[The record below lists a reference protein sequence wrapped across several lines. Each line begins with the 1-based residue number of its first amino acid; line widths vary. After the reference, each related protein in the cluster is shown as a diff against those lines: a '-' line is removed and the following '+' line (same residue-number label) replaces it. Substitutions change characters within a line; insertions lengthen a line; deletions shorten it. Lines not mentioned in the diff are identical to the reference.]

1 MLLLVLCVVSLLLA
15 PLYAQKTTGNITGVV
30 TDPSGAVVANATVA
44 ATNTATGQ
52 TRTVTADQSGIYR
65 VAEVDPGVYRVTV
78 KAQGFKETVVNSL
91 EVHVASTTNQNFTM
105 QAGGATE
112 TIEVTAN
119 PIQVQTDTATLGEV
133 INDTQVK
140 ELPLNGRNFVELTQL
155 APGVSGANN
164 FNSKDK
170 GLTGGVDFSVN
181 GNSVTNNLFL
191 VDGAN
196 NNDVGSNRTILIY
209 PAVESIS
216 EFKMLRNSF
225 GPEYGQASGSVI
237 SIVTKGGSNQLH
249 GSVFYSGRNDAL
261 SAYDFFTKQDG
272 LPKTLLRRNDY
283 GFTVGGPVKKDKLFF
298 FVSEEW
304 NKERRGIPGQASCV
318 PTAAERA
325 GDFSS
330 GFTAKDP
337 TNPSLLTDQCGMR
350 QPNIPA
356 ALQAPGAPFKFANP
370 LQAGLLLAARF
381 PDPNLASVVNG
392 NNWVNTAGRKQDW
405 RQDSFR
411 GDWQLSKNNTVMGRY
426 TADHW
431 MVPAPTAGLGW
442 GDDPFPA
449 LTSNWNQ
456 PSKMIV
462 GKVTSTI
469 GSSVVNDAEFAYS
482 NNRINITVGG
492 SDPGLMAQIDKAI
505 PPLYPESL
513 KNAHLGLPV
522 LWGAF
527 GNYGN
532 NGNYWVQSPWNNTLD
547 IYTVRDDLS
556 KVSGNHTWKAG
567 VFMGWDGKN
576 EDVGNPGAAERP
588 TFGSADWATSMP
600 TGNNLANVMVPG
612 AVWQLNESS
621 TNIRAKMRWRDYEFY
636 VGDTWK
642 ATKKLTIEYGARYSL
657 LFTPWDADNRGSS
670 FQPWLYDPTKPAGDA
685 CNGMWAIPG
694 TDPCTAANKVFG
706 TNFSVAAAGPNKY
719 LVNQNHHLIAPRVG
733 LAWDPFGHGTTA
745 IHVGAGQFFQRER
758 VSPFY
763 IFPNNA
769 PYSVNSGTVNRTL
782 DGPTFPTAAAVGGN
796 TSPQGGRSPSSQT
809 PNSWQ
814 WNVSVEHSFAKDTAL
829 QIAYV
834 GNRAL
839 HQVSSYDI
847 NQPDPSNW
855 AQGVFLG
862 TGTSQYAALR
872 PYSNFNELGY
882 WNHAGSASYHSL
894 QTLFKTRYKRSQL
907 TAAYTWS
914 HSIANVLLD
923 DSSGGPSGVQEY
935 LTSTNPNL
943 DKGNSAI
950 NRPHIFIANFTYY
963 LPEMKGSNGFVRAIL
978 GGWELSGIQQA
989 TSGNSQSVYIGSL
1002 GEYTNNLER
1011 DPATITATNPFGDRK
1026 ASSVQD
1032 GLLGSGRL
1040 DMLRAMTTGVAC
1052 DSGRSANQIFNPQA
1066 FTVIGWKLGTLP
1078 SNMAPR
1084 GYCHGPRTVE
1094 TDFSVDK
1101 NWKLTEKVNMQFRL
1115 DAFNL
1120 FNHPNFRGNTLFT
1133 GNPFQGFNCGASTGL
1148 DPVTNTPVYAPC
1160 SATNNVVSSQT
1171 RTTNFGL
1178 SSSLVGDAGREF
1190 QYSLKF
1196 SF

>member
-1 MLLLVLCVVSLLLA
+1 MNKSPRMLLLVLCVVTLLLA
-15 PLYAQKTTGNITGVV
+15 PLYGQKTTGNISGVV
-30 TDPSGAVVANATVA
+30 SDPSGAVVANATIT
-44 ATNTATGQ
+44 ATNIATGAV
-52 TRTVTADQSGIYR
+52 RTVNADQSGNYR
-65 VAEVDPGVYRVTV
+65 FEIDPGVYKIST
-78 KAQGFKETVVNSL
+78 KAQGFKEIVVNSL
-91 EVHVASTTNQNFTM
+91 EVHVANTTIQNFTM
-105 QAGGATE
+105 QAGGSTE
-112 TIEVTAN
+112 TVEVTAN

-155 APGVSGANN
+155 APGVSGAND

-170 GLTGGVDFSVN
+170 GLTGGVNFSVN
-181 GNSVTNNLFL
+181 GNSITNNLFL

-261 SAYDFFTKQDG
+261 SAYDYFTKQNG
-272 LPKTLLRRNDY
+272 TAKTALRRNDY

-304 NKERRGIPGQASCV
+304 NKEKRGIPGQASCV
-318 PTAAERA
+318 PTDAERA

-330 GFTAKDP
+330 GFTVKDP
-337 TNPSLLTDQCGMR
+337 LKDPLPTDQCGAH

-356 ALQAPGAPFKFANP
+356 GLQAVNNPYKFANP
-370 LQAGLLLAARF
+370 LSAGLLMAARF
-381 PDPNLASVVNG
+381 PSPNLASVVNG
-392 NNWVNTAGRKQDW
+392 NNWANTGGRKQDW

-411 GDWQLSKNNTVMGRY
+411 GDWQVSKNNSIMGRY

-431 MVPAPTAGLGW
+431 NVPAPTAGLGW
-442 GDDPFPA
+442 GDDAFPI
-449 LTSNWNQ
+449 LTSNWQQ

-462 GKVTSTI
+462 GKLTSTI
-469 GSSVVNDAEFAYS
+469 GTSIVNDAEFAYS

-492 SDPGLMAQIDKAI
+492 SNPDLLAQIDAAI
-505 PPLYPESL
+505 PPIYPESL

-522 LWGAF
+522 MWGAF
-527 GNYGN
+527 GQYGN
-532 NGNYWVQSPWNNTLD
+532 NGNWWVQSPWNNTLD

-556 KVSGNHTWKAG
+556 KVAGSHTWKLG

-576 EDVGNPGAAERP
+576 EDVANPGQGERP
-588 TFGSADWATSMP
+588 VFSSDGPNTSID
-600 TGNNLANVMVPG
+600 TGNRLANVMVTG
-612 AVWQLNESS
+612 AVWKLTEAS
-621 TNIRAKMRWRDYEFY
+621 TNVRAKMRWRDYEFY

-642 ATKKLTIEYGARYSL
+642 ASKKLTIEYGARYSF
-657 LFTPWDADNRGSS
+657 LFTPYDADNRGSS
-670 FQPWLYDPTKPAGDA
+670 FQPFLYDPSKPKGDA
-685 CNGMWAIPG
+685 CNGIWVVPG

-706 TNFSVAAAGPNKY
+706 STYSIAPGGPNRY
-719 LVNQNHHLIAPRVG
+719 LINQNHHLIAPRLG

-745 IHVGAGQFFQRER
+745 IHLGAGQFFQRER

-769 PYSVNSGTVNRTL
+769 PYSVSSGEHLRTL
-782 DGPTFPTAAAVGGN
+782 DGASAATAAAVGGSA
-796 TSPQGGRSPSSQT
+796 SPQGGRSADSLT

-829 QIAYV
+829 QVAYV

-847 NQPDPSNW
+847 NQPDISKW
-855 AQGVFLG
+855 ADGVFKSGDAYNL
-862 TGTSQYAALR
+862 LR
-872 PYSNFNELGY
+872 PYSNFGELGY
-882 WNHAGSASYHSL
+882 WNHAGTASYHSL

-923 DSSGGPSGVQEY
+923 DSSGSPNGVQEY
-935 LTSTNPNL
+935 INFPNINL

-963 LPEMKGSNGFVRAIL
+963 LPDMKGSNAFVHAIF
-978 GGWELSGIQQA
+978 GGWEMSGIQQVS
-989 TSGNSQSVYIGSL
+989 SGNSQSIYINGLSESGDNLPWKDPNDHSQGHVKSL
-1002 GEYTNNLER
+1002 IQSG
-1011 DPATITATNPFGDRK
+1011 I
-1026 ASSVQD
+1026 
-1032 GLLGSGRL
+1032 LGSGRQ
-1040 DMLRAMTTGVAC
+1040 DMVRPMTTGVAC
-1052 DSGRSANQIFNPQA
+1052 DSDSGNAPNQIFNPDA
-1066 FTVIGWKLGTLP
+1066 FTVVGWKLGTLP

-1094 TDFSVDK
+1094 TDFSINK
-1101 NWKLTEKVNMQFRL
+1101 NWKMTEKVNVQFRL

-1120 FNHPNFRGNTLFT
+1120 FNHPNFRGNTLFNS
-1133 GNPFQGFNCGASTGL
+1133 NPFSGFNCGAK
-1148 DPVTNTPVYAPC
+1148 DPVTGFFAPC
-1160 SATNNVVSSQT
+1160 SATNNVVSTQS
-1171 RTTNFGL
+1171 RNGNFGV
-1178 SSSLVGDAGREF
+1178 SNALVGDSGREF

>member
-15 PLYAQKTTGNITGVV
+15 PLYAQKTTGNIAGVV
-30 TDPSGAVVANATVA
+30 TDPSGAVVANATIT
-44 ATNTATGQ
+44 ATNVATGAV
-52 TRTVTADQSGIYR
+52 RTATADQAGNYR
-65 VAEVDPGVYRVTV
+65 FEIDPGVYKINA
-78 KAQGFKETVVNSL
+78 KAPGFKEIVVNNL
-91 EVHVASTTNQNFTM
+91 EVHVANITTQNFTM

-119 PIQVQTDTATLGEV
+119 PIQVQTDTASLGEV

-237 SIVTKGGSNQLH
+237 QIVTKGGSNQFH

-261 SAYDFFTKQDG
+261 SAYDYFTKQQG
-272 LPKTLLRRNDY
+272 SPKIPLRRNDY
-283 GFTVGGPVKKDKLFF
+283 GFTIGGPVKKDKLFF

-304 NKERRGIPGQASCV
+304 NKEKRGIPGQASCV

-330 GFTAKDP
+330 GFTVKDP
-337 TNPSLLTDQCGMR
+337 TNPTLFTDQCNAPR
-350 QPNIPA
+350 PNIPV
-356 ALQAPGAPFKFANP
+356 ALQAAGNPFKFANP

-381 PDPNLASVVNG
+381 PDPNLSSLVNG
-392 NNWVNTAGRKQDW
+392 NNWTNSLGRKQDW

-411 GDWQLSKNNTVMGRY
+411 GDWQVSKNNTIMGRY

-431 MVPAPTAGLGW
+431 NVPAPTASLGW
-442 GDDPFPA
+442 GDDPFPI
-449 LTSNWNQ
+449 LSSNWNQ

-462 GKVTSTI
+462 GKLTSTI
-469 GSSVVNDAEFAYS
+469 GTSIVNDAEFAYS

-492 SDPGLMAQIDKAI
+492 TNPDLMAQIDKAL

-522 LWGAF
+522 MWGSF
-527 GNYGN
+527 QQYGN
-532 NGNYWVQSPWNNTLD
+532 FGNYWVQSPWNNTLD

-556 KVSGNHTWKAG
+556 KVAGSHTWKMG

-576 EDVGNPGAAERP
+576 EDVNNPGSGERP
-588 TFGSADWATSMP
+588 TFGSADWATTVP
-600 TGNNLANVMVPG
+600 TGNALANVMVPG
-612 AVWQLNESS
+612 AVWQLSEFS
-621 TNIRAKMRWRDYEFY
+621 TNVRAKMRWRDYEFY
-636 VGDTWK
+636 IGDTWK
-642 ATKKLTIEYGARYSL
+642 ATKKLTVEYGARYSL

-670 FQPWLYDPTKPAGDA
+670 FQPFLYDPTKKVGDA
-685 CNGMWAIPG
+685 CNGIWVIPG
-694 TDPCTAANKVFG
+694 TDPCTAANKLYG
-706 TNFSVAAAGPNKY
+706 TTFSVAPGGPNKY
-719 LVNQNHHLIAPRVG
+719 LINQNHHLIAPRVG

-745 IHVGAGQFFQRER
+745 FHIGAGQFFQRER

-769 PYSVNSGTVNRTL
+769 PYTLSSGTINRTL
-782 DGPTFPTAAAVGGN
+782 DGATAATAAAVGGN
-796 TSPQGGRSPSSQT
+796 TSPAGGRSPDSNT

-829 QIAYV
+829 QVAYV
-834 GNRAL
+834 GNRAI

-847 NQPDPSNW
+847 NQPDPSKW
-855 AQGVFLG
+855 AQGVFLD
-862 TGTSQYAALR
+862 SASAAYAALR
-872 PYSNFNELGY
+872 PFSNFNELGY
-882 WNHAGSASYHSL
+882 WNHAGNATYHSL

-923 DSSGGPSGVQEY
+923 DSSGSPSGVQEF
-935 LTSTNPNL
+935 LTFSNPGL

-963 LPEMKGSNGFVRAIL
+963 LPDMKSSNKFVHGVF

-989 TSGNSQSVYIGSL
+989 SSGNSQSVYINGL
-1002 GEYTNNLER
+1002 GEFTNNLPWV
-1011 DPATITATNPFGDRK
+1011 DPADHTKGHV
-1026 ASSVQD
+1026 ASNIHD
-1032 GLLGSGRL
+1032 GLLGSGRQ
-1040 DMLRAMTTGVAC
+1040 DMLRPMMTGVSC
-1052 DSGRSANQIFNPQA
+1052 DDGRSANQIFNPQA
-1066 FTVIGWKLGTLP
+1066 FSVVGWKLGTLP
-1078 SNMAPR
+1078 SNIAPR

-1094 TDFSVDK
+1094 TDFSIDK
-1101 NWKLTEKVNMQFRL
+1101 NWKMTEKVNVQFRL

-1120 FNHPNFRGNTLFT
+1120 FNHPNFRGNTLF
-1133 GNPFQGFNCGASTGL
+1133 NSAPFAGFNCGAQDPTTGFFQ
-1148 DPVTNTPVYAPC
+1148 PC
-1160 SATNNVVSSQT
+1160 SPTNNVVTSQT
-1171 RTTNFGL
+1171 RNNNFGL
-1178 SSSLVGDAGREF
+1178 SNTLVGDAGREF

>member
-1 MLLLVLCVVSLLLA
+1 MLLLVLCVVTLLLA
-15 PLYAQKTTGNITGVV
+15 PLYGQKTTGNISGVV
-30 TDPSGAVVANATVA
+30 SDPSGAVVASATIT
-44 ATNTATGQ
+44 ATNTATGAV
-52 TRTVTADQSGIYR
+52 RTVNADQSGNYR
-65 VAEVDPGVYRVTV
+65 FEIDPGVYKIST
-78 KAQGFKETVVNSL
+78 KAQGFKEIVVNGL
-91 EVHVASTTNQNFTM
+91 EVHVANTTIQNFTM
-105 QAGGATE
+105 QAGGSTE
-112 TIEVTAN
+112 TVEVTAN

-237 SIVTKGGSNQLH
+237 SIVTKGGSNQWH
-249 GSVFYSGRNDAL
+249 GSVFYSGRNDAM
-261 SAYDFFTKQDG
+261 SAFDYFTKQQG
-272 LPKTLLRRNDY
+272 SPKVPLRRNDY
-283 GFTVGGPVKKDKLFF
+283 GFTIGGPVKKDKLFF

-304 NKERRGIPGQASCV
+304 NKEKRGIPGQASCV
-318 PTAAERA
+318 PTDAERA

-330 GFTAKDP
+330 GFSIKAGATTA
-337 TNPSLLTDQCGMR
+337 TDQCGAS
-350 QPNIPA
+350 QPNIPVG
-356 ALQAPGAPFKFANP
+356 LQAAGNPFKFANP
-370 LQAGLLLAARF
+370 LNAGLLLAARF
-381 PDPNLASVVNG
+381 PSPNLTGSSNG
-392 NNWVNTAGRKQDW
+392 NNWTNNGGRKQDW
-405 RQDSFR
+405 HQDSFR
-411 GDWQLSKNNTVMGRY
+411 GDWQLSKNNSVMGRY

-431 MVPAPTAGLGW
+431 NVPAPTAGLGW
-442 GDDPFPA
+442 GDDAFPI
-449 LTSNWNQ
+449 LSSNWNQ

-469 GSSVVNDAEFAYS
+469 GTSIVNDAEFAYS

-492 SDPGLMAQIDKAI
+492 TDPGLLAQINAAI

-522 LWGAF
+522 MWGSF
-527 GNYGN
+527 QNYGN
-532 NGNYWVQSPWNNTLD
+532 FGNYWVQSPWTNTLD

-556 KVSGNHTWKAG
+556 KVAGAHTWKVG
-567 VFMGWDGKN
+567 LFMGWDGKN

-588 TFGSADWATSMP
+588 TFGSADWATNTP
-600 TGNNLANVMVPG
+600 TGNALANVMVPG
-612 AVWQLNESS
+612 AKWQLSEFS
-621 TNIRAKMRWRDYEFY
+621 TNIRAQMRWRDYEFY

-642 ATKKLTIEYGARYSL
+642 ATKKLTVEYGARYSF
-657 LFTPWDADNRGSS
+657 LFTPYDALNRGSS
-670 FQPWLYDPTKPAGDA
+670 FQPWLYDKTKPAGDA
-685 CNGMWAIPG
+685 CNGMWVIPG

-706 TNFSVAAAGPNKY
+706 TSFSVAPGGPNKY
-719 LVNQNHHLIAPRVG
+719 LINQNHHLIAPRFG

-745 IHVGAGQFFQRER
+745 IHLGAGQFFQRER

-769 PYSVNSGTVNRTL
+769 PYSVSSGTVNRTL
-782 DGPTFPTAAAVGGN
+782 DGATAATAAAVGGN
-796 TSPQGGRSPSSQT
+796 TSPQGGRSPDSLT

-814 WNVSVEHSFAKDTAL
+814 WNLSVEHSFAKDTAL

-834 GNRAL
+834 GNKAL
-839 HQVSSYDI
+839 HQVGSYDI
-847 NQPDPSNW
+847 NQPDPSKW
-855 AQGVFLG
+855 AQGVFQG
-862 TGTSQYAALR
+862 TGTGGYAALR
-872 PYSNFNELGY
+872 PFSNFNELGY

-923 DSSGGPSGVQEY
+923 DSSGSPNGAQEY
-935 LTSTNPNL
+935 ISYPNTNL

-963 LPEMKGSNGFVRAIL
+963 LPEMKGSNAFVHAIL

-989 TSGNSQSVYIGSL
+989 SSGNSQSVYIGSL
-1002 GEYTNNLER
+1002 GEYSPNLV
-1011 DPATITATNPFGDRK
+1011 TGTS
-1026 ASSVQD
+1026 SSVQD
-1032 GLLGSGRL
+1032 GLVGSGRL
-1040 DMLRAMTTGVAC
+1040 DMLRAMTTDVSC
-1052 DSGRSANQIFNPQA
+1052 DSGRNANQIFNPEA
-1066 FTVIGWKLGTLP
+1066 FTLIGWKLGTLP

-1084 GYCHGPRTVE
+1084 GYCHGPRLVE
-1094 TDFSVDK
+1094 TDFSVNK
-1101 NWKLTEKVNMQFRL
+1101 NWKMTEKVNVQFRL

-1133 GNPFQGFNCGASTGL
+1133 GNPFQGFNCGAANASGK
-1148 DPVTNTPVYAPC
+1148 YQPC
-1160 SATNNVVSSQT
+1160 SLVNNVVTSQT
-1171 RTTNFGL
+1171 RTSNFGL
-1178 SSSLVGDAGREF
+1178 SNSLVGDAGREF

>member
-1 MLLLVLCVVSLLLA
+1 MNSSPRMLLFILCVLSLLIA
-15 PLYAQKTTGNITGVV
+15 PLYAQKTTGTITGVIS
-30 TDPSGAVVANATVA
+30 DPSGAVVANATVTA
-44 ATNTATGQ
+44 SNPATGQ
-52 TRTVTADQSGIYR
+52 SRTVNVDQSGTYR
-65 VAEVDPGVYRVTV
+65 IAEVDPGVYRVTV

-91 EVHVASTTNQNFTM
+91 EVHVSSTTNQNFTM

-181 GNSVTNNLFL
+181 GNSTTNNLFL

-237 SIVTKGGSNQLH
+237 SIITKGGSNQLH

-261 SAYDFFTKQDG
+261 SAYDYFTKQN
-272 LPKTLLRRNDY
+272 KTAKAKLRRNDY
-283 GFTVGGPVKKDKLFF
+283 GFTLGGPIVKDRLFF
-298 FVSEEW
+298 FASEEW
-304 NKERRGIPGQASCV
+304 NKESRGIPGQASCV

-325 GDFSS
+325 GDFSA

-337 TNPSLLTDQCGMR
+337 TKPTVLTDQCGAP
-350 QPNIPA
+350 QPVIPVG
-356 ALQAPGAPFKFANP
+356 LQAPGNPFKFANP
-370 LQAGLLLAARF
+370 LNAGLLLVSRL
-381 PDPNLASVVNG
+381 PDPNLGSVVNG
-392 NNWVNTAGRKQDW
+392 NNWSNTGGRKQVW

-411 GDWQLSKNNTVMGRY
+411 GDWQVSKNNSIMGRY
-426 TADHW
+426 TQDHW
-431 MVPAPTAGLGW
+431 NVPAPAAGFGW

-449 LTSNWNQ
+449 LSSDWQQ

-462 GKVTSTI
+462 GKLTSTI
-469 GSSVVNDAEFAYS
+469 GTSIVNDAEFAYS

-492 SDPGLMAQIDKAI
+492 TNPDLLAQIDKAI
-505 PPLYPESL
+505 LPIYPESL

-522 LWGAF
+522 MWGSF
-527 GNYGN
+527 GSYAP
-532 NGNYWVQSPWNNTLD
+532 GNYWTQSPWSNSLD

-556 KVSGNHTWKAG
+556 KVAGSHTWKAG
-567 VFMGWDGKN
+567 LFMGWDGKN
-576 EDVGNPGAAERP
+576 EDISNPGQGERAV
-588 TFGSADWATSMP
+588 FGTGDSNTSIP

-612 AVWQLNESS
+612 AIWNLSENS
-621 TNIRAKMRWRDYEFY
+621 TNIRGKMRWRDYEFY

-642 ATKKLTIEYGARYSL
+642 ATKKLTIEYGARYSF
-657 LFTPWDADNRGSS
+657 LFTPYDADNRGSS
-670 FQPWLYDPTKPAGDA
+670 FQPFLYDPTKPSGDA
-685 CNGMWAIPG
+685 CNGMWVVPG
-694 TDPCTAANKVFG
+694 TDPCTAANKLFG
-706 TNFSVAAAGPNKY
+706 TKFSVAPGGPNKY
-719 LVNQNHHLIAPRVG
+719 LINQNHHLIAPRVG
-733 LAWDPFGHGTTA
+733 MAWDPFGHGTTA
-745 IHVGAGQFFQRER
+745 VHIGAGQFFQRER
-758 VSPFY
+758 VSPFF
-763 IFPNNA
+763 ILPNNA
-769 PYSVNSGTVNRTL
+769 PYALSSGTIKRTL
-782 DGPTFPTAAAVGGN
+782 DGPTAATAAAVGGN
-796 TSPQGGRSPSSQT
+796 TSPQGGRSPESLT

-814 WNVSVEHSFAKDTAL
+814 WNISVEHSFAKDTAL

-834 GNRAL
+834 GNRAI
-839 HQVSSYDI
+839 HQIGSYDI

-855 AQGVFLG
+855 AKGVFLDSG
-862 TGTSQYAALR
+862 SSSYAALR

-882 WNHAGSASYHSL
+882 WNHAGSGSYHSL

-923 DSSGGPSGVQEY
+923 DSSGSPNGIQEY
-935 LTSTNPNL
+935 ISFPNTNL

-963 LPEMKGSNGFVRAIL
+963 LPDMKGSNKFVHAIL

-989 TSGNSQSVYIGSL
+989 TSGNSQSIYVGSL
-1002 GEYTNNLER
+1002 GEYTNNLAI
-1011 DPATITATNPFGDRK
+1011 DPATGKTFVSN
-1026 ASSVQD
+1026 VHD

-1040 DMLRAMTTGVAC
+1040 DMLRPMTTGVSC
-1052 DSGRSANQIFNPQA
+1052 ESGRNANHIYNPEA
-1066 FTVIGWKLGTLP
+1066 FTVVGWKLGSLP

-1094 TDFSVDK
+1094 TDFSIDK
-1101 NWKLTEKVNMQFRL
+1101 NWKMTEKVNVQFRL

-1120 FNHPNFRGNTLFT
+1120 FNHPNFRGNTQFQ
-1133 GNPFQGFNCGASTGL
+1133 GNPFQGFNCGPADAGGKFQ
-1148 DPVTNTPVYAPC
+1148 PC
-1160 SATNNVVSSQT
+1160 SALNNVVSSQT
-1171 RTTNFGL
+1171 RTSNFGI
-1178 SSSLVGDAGREF
+1178 SNSLVGDAGREF